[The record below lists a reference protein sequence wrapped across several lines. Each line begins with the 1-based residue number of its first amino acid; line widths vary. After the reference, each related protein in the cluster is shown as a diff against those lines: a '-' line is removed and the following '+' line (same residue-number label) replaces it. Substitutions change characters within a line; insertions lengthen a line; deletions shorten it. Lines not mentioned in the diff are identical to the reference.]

1 MCTVL
6 LLGALVPSEIPE
18 HRLLQ
23 DEGLMDYTGLAL
35 GSPVVG
41 RGNAS
46 SATVLLTLS
55 FV

>member
-6 LLGALVPSEIPE
+6 LLGALVPSGIVDY
-18 HRLLQ
+18 RLLQ
-23 DEGLMDYTGLAL
+23 DEGLMGHTGLAL
-35 GSPVVG
+35 GSLVVG

-55 FV
+55 FI